1 MRNDALLLIG
11 RGRQP
16 AQDVFDA
23 HATRLRR
30 RDVTDTVHVARY
42 EHDPRTEL
50 EPTLQAIEADTVYAF
65 PMTIAHNYETTD
77 TIPAALR
84 AIDADVSFCEPIGTT
99 APITEIL
106 IERATTH
113 YDPTPDTSVL
123 LIGFGS
129 SSLPYHRQTVEY
141 HAARITET
149 TDFAEVKTAY
159 LLQNPAVEC
168 ARYTLT
174 NTRAIAIPVFITP
187 SKATEREIPA
197 KLELDRGGLQYA
209 DPIGPHPRLTDAI
222 QAAIDRQRTLS
233 TDPSATEHPRPH
245 SDSPGTRTVATDGDG
260 GLR

>member
-16 AQDVFDA
+16 AQDVFET

-30 RDVTDTVHVARY
+30 RGVTDTVHVARY
-42 EHDPRTEL
+42 EHDPTAEL
-50 EPTLQAIEADTVYAF
+50 EETFRSITAETVYAF

-77 TIPAALR
+77 TIPAALT
-84 AIDADVSFCEPIGTT
+84 AIDADVALCEPIGGT

-106 IERATTH
+106 IDRATSH
-113 YDPTPDTSVL
+113 SEPAPDTSVL

-129 SSLPYHRQTVEY
+129 SSLPYPRQIVEY
-141 HAARITET
+141 HANRLAAT
-149 TDFAEVKTAY
+149 TDYDEIKTAY

-174 NTRAIAIPVFITP
+174 NDRAVAVPVFITP
-187 SKATEREIPA
+187 SEATEREIPT

-209 DPIGPHPRLTDAI
+209 DIIGRHPRLTDAI
-222 QAAIDRQRTLS
+222 HAAIDRQRTLT
-233 TDPSATEHPRPH
+233 TDPMATDSTHPQR
-245 SDSPGTRTVATDGDG
+245 DSSSTPTVATDGDG
-260 GLR
+260 GFR